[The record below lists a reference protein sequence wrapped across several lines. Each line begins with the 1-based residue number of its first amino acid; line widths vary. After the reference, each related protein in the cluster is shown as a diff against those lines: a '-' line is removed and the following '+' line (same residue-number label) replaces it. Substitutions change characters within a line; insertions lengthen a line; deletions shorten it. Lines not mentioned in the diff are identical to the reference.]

1 MKLLSTRACAELWRL
16 QSAMRHAAS
25 ERSTVLRM
33 LLSNRNVITPS
44 AQREL
49 WLEFACMDQE
59 YRYTVAQLVAFC
71 AAHGSRACLVQRES
85 ATQT

>member
-16 QSAMRHAAS
+16 QSSLRKAAV
-25 ERSTVLRM
+25 ERDTVLRI
-33 LLSNRNVITPS
+33 LLANRNVITPS

-59 YRYTVAQLVAFC
+59 YRYAVMQLAGFC
-71 AAHGSRACLVQRES
+71 GAHGRVRPEDR
-85 ATQT
+85 

>member
-16 QSAMRHAAS
+16 QSSMRHAAE
-25 ERSTVLRM
+25 ERSTVLRI
-33 LLSNRNVITPS
+33 LLANRNVITQS

-59 YRYTVAQLVAFC
+59 YRYAVMQL
-71 AAHGSRACLVQRES
+71 AAYCEKHACNKSTSRVGI
-85 ATQT
+85 T

>member
-16 QSAMRHAAS
+16 QSSLRQAAE
-25 ERSTVLRM
+25 ERNTVLRM
-33 LLSNRNVITPS
+33 LLANRNVITTS

-59 YRYTVAQLVAFC
+59 YRYAVAKLAGFC
-71 AAHGSRACLVQRES
+71 ATHGRVRMENR
-85 ATQT
+85 